1 MDYTV
6 LNNNVKMPLLGFSV
20 PDANESEREKEMLNA
35 LRLGYRSF
43 DLTEGSVKFPVGDML
58 YRHGIGRKELFLA
71 IRLAEPLSGYRDTK
85 EGLQR
90 GLEWLQL
97 DFIDLLL
104 LPESANDC
112 RGCYRAMEE
121 AYEDGWVRAIGVTD
135 FPSTKLGEL
144 CEAAEI
150 PPSVHQ
156 VTWQGV
162 DMTEPL
168 LSCLAR
174 YDIQMEIRSL
184 DGFTFFLPSFIHH
197 SI

>member
-90 GLEWLQL
+90 VLEWLQL

-112 RGCYRAMEE
+112 GFAPSASPIFRPRNLANYAKRRKYR
-121 AYEDGWVRAIGVTD
+121 
-135 FPSTKLGEL
+135 
-144 CEAAEI
+144 
-150 PPSVHQ
+150 PP
-156 VTWQGV
+156 
-162 DMTEPL
+162 
-168 LSCLAR
+168 
-174 YDIQMEIRSL
+174 
-184 DGFTFFLPSFIHH
+184 FIKSHGKALT
-197 SI
+197 